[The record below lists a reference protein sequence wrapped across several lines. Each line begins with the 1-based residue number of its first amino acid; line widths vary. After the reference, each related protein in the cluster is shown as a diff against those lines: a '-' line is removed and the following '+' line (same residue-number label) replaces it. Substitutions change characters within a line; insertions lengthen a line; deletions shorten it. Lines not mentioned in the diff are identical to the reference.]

1 VIRHAVASH
10 CAVALHSA
18 DGWLRVQ
25 VSDDGVGL
33 HQPHR
38 DGIGMSSMRERAAE
52 LGGSFRVDSRP
63 GRGARI
69 TANLPVPV
77 RVPS

>member
-1 VIRHAVASH
+1 
-10 CAVALHSA
+10 VALDRA
-18 DGWLRVQ
+18 EGWLHVQ

-33 HQPHR
+33 HQPHH

-52 LGGSFRVDSRP
+52 LGGSFRVDTHP
-63 GRGARI
+63 GRGATI
-69 TANLPVPV
+69 SANLPVPA